1 VTIQKQVSEPF
12 PPHQRN
18 LQMMTQSRPRTLAR
32 MLGLFM
38 LLTILGGVIA
48 QGFISDRLIVFSD
61 AAATANNILS
71 HEGLFKLSLS
81 IYLIEMVANITT
93 TALWYV
99 LLRPVNRPIALVAAF
114 IDLAG
119 CIIKTVARVFYLT
132 PLWVL
137 GAASTPGSIVNP
149 ALHGFTPEQLQS
161 IALVLFR
168 ANVYGAAIALAFFGF
183 SVPLNGYLIFRS
195 TFLPRW
201 LGALAMIAGVC
212 WLTFLSPPFGSRLF
226 IFTAP
231 IGLLITLVMIFWL
244 LVYGVDERKW
254 DYENAGGL

>member
-1 VTIQKQVSEPF
+1 MT
-12 PPHQRN
+12 
-18 LQMMTQSRPRTLAR
+18 TQSRPRTLAR
-32 MLGLFM
+32 MLGFFM

-48 QGFISDRLIVFSD
+48 QGFISQRLIVFSD

-71 HEGLFKLSLS
+71 HKALFKVSVS
-81 IYLIEMVANITT
+81 IYLIEMIANVVT
-93 TALWYV
+93 TALWYL
-99 LLRPVNRPIALVAAF
+99 LLRPVNRTIALTAAF

-119 CIIKTVARVFYLT
+119 CVIKTVARVFYLT

-137 GAASTPGSIVNP
+137 GAASTPGGIVNP

-168 ANVYGAAIALAFFGF
+168 ANAYGASIAMAFFGV

-201 LGALAMIAGVC
+201 LGALGMIAGLC
-212 WLTFLSPPFGSRLF
+212 WLTFIYPPFGSSLF
-226 IFTAP
+226 TFTAP
-231 IGLLITLVMIFWL
+231 LGLLIVLVMIFWL
-244 LVYGVDERKW
+244 LVFGVDERKW
-254 DYENAGGL
+254 RDQAGVASDS

>member
-1 VTIQKQVSEPF
+1 MLP
-12 PPHQRN
+12 
-18 LQMMTQSRPRTLAR
+18 QSRPRTVAR

-48 QGFISDRLIVFSD
+48 QGFISQRLIVYSD

-71 HEGLFKLSLS
+71 HKGLFKLSFS
-81 IYLIEMVANITT
+81 IYLIEMIANVVT
-93 TALWYV
+93 TALWYT
-99 LLRPVNRPIALVAAF
+99 LLRPVNRTIALTAAF

-119 CIIKTVARVFYLT
+119 CVIKTVARVFYFT

-137 GAASTPGSIVNP
+137 GAASTPGAIVNP

-168 ANVYGAAIALAFFGF
+168 ANASGAAIAMAFFGV

-201 LGALAMIAGVC
+201 LGALGMIAGLC
-212 WLTFLSPPFGSRLF
+212 WFTFIYPPFGASMF
-226 IFTAP
+226 TYTAP
-231 IGLLITLVMIFWL
+231 LGLLIVIVMIFWL
-244 LVYGVDERKW
+244 LVFGVDETKW
-254 DYENAGGL
+254 RDQPSKV

>member
-1 VTIQKQVSEPF
+1 
-12 PPHQRN
+12 
-18 LQMMTQSRPRTLAR
+18 MMTQTRPRTLAR

-61 AAATANNILS
+61 ASATANNILS
-71 HEGLFKLSLS
+71 HKGLFKLSLS
-81 IYLIEMVANITT
+81 IYLIEMIANIVT
-93 TALWYV
+93 TALWYI
-99 LLRPVNRPIALVAAF
+99 LLRPVNRTIALSAAF

-119 CIIKTVARVFYLT
+119 CVVKTVARVFHLT

-149 ALHGFTPEQLQS
+149 TLHGFTPEQLQS

-168 ANVYGAAIALAFFGF
+168 VNAYGAAIAMAFFGF

-201 LGALAMIAGVC
+201 LGVLAMIAGLG
-212 WLTFLSPPFGSRLF
+212 WLTFLYPPFGSRMF
-226 IFTAP
+226 MFTAP
-231 IGLLITLVMIFWL
+231 VGLLIALVMIFWL

-254 DYENAGGL
+254 HDRAGVA

>member
-1 VTIQKQVSEPF
+1 
-12 PPHQRN
+12 
-18 LQMMTQSRPRTLAR
+18 MMTQFRPRTIAR
-32 MLGLFM
+32 LLGLFT

-48 QGFISDRLIVFSD
+48 QGLISDRLIVFSD

-71 HEGLFKLSLS
+71 HRGLFKLSLS
-81 IYLIEMVANITT
+81 IYLIEMIANVTT
-93 TALWYV
+93 TALWYI
-99 LLRPVNRPIALVAAF
+99 LLRPVNRTIALAAAF

-119 CIIKTVARVFYLT
+119 CIIKTVARVFYFT

-161 IALVLFR
+161 LALVLFR
-168 ANVYGAAIALAFFGF
+168 ANAVGAGIAMAFFGF

-201 LGALAMIAGVC
+201 LGALGMIAGVC
-212 WLTFLSPPFGSRLF
+212 WLTFIYPPFGSRLF
-226 IFTAP
+226 MFTAP
-231 IGLLITLVMIFWL
+231 VGLLIVIVMIFWL
-244 LVYGVDERKW
+244 LVFGVDEKKW
-254 DYENAGGL
+254 REQADATQLL

>member
-1 VTIQKQVSEPF
+1 MT
-12 PPHQRN
+12 
-18 LQMMTQSRPRTLAR
+18 TQSRPRTLAR
-32 MLGLFM
+32 MLGFFM

-48 QGFISDRLIVFSD
+48 QGFISQRLIVFSD

-71 HEGLFKLSLS
+71 HKALFKVSVS
-81 IYLIEMVANITT
+81 IYLIEMIANVTT
-93 TALWYV
+93 TALWYI
-99 LLRPVNRPIALVAAF
+99 LLRPVNRTIALAAAF

-137 GAASTPGSIVNP
+137 GAASPPGSIVNP

-168 ANVYGAAIALAFFGF
+168 ANAYGAAIAMAFFGF

-201 LGALAMIAGVC
+201 LGALGMIAGVC
-212 WLTFLSPPFGSRLF
+212 WLTFIYPPFGSRLF
-226 IFTAP
+226 MFTAP
-231 IGLLITLVMIFWL
+231 VGLLIVIVMIVWL
-244 LVYGVDERKW
+244 LVYGVDEKKW
-254 DYENAGGL
+254 REQADATRLL